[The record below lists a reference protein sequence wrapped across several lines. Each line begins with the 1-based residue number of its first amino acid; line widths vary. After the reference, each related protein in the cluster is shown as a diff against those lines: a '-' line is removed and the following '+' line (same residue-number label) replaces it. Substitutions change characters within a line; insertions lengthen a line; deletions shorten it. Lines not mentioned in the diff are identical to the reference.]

1 MNAPWSK
8 FVLMICFLDT
18 LILDVGLI
26 VISLELS
33 DMLFPFL

>member
-8 FVLMICFLDT
+8 FVLTICFLVT